1 MKGIVWL
8 LGLVMMLFSCAEF
21 SDTEMA
27 GTKEVHELYQGK
39 MTYGKNHSADGDF
52 FWITLSDTEIPLE
65 LDNTMEIAANNIG
78 LIMYQHFTP
87 DERTEY
93 DWIKVMLETK
103 TGNLSR
109 IVSMGLL
116 NKIWNMEKRSRNDLE
131 LLYKGDYSAYYTK
144 LKTRQQQQF
153 TPAVFDSLLANVFAE
168 TGSLSPPIEMGID
181 TLGYRDTI
189 IGTYYFVFKSDI
201 DSTPRLMYRAS
212 YLLTDN
218 DSIID
223 FGLQSLLQ

>member
-1 MKGIVWL
+1 
-8 LGLVMMLFSCAEF
+8 
-21 SDTEMA
+21 
-27 GTKEVHELYQGK
+27 
-39 MTYGKNHSADGDF
+39 
-52 FWITLSDTEIPLE
+52 
-65 LDNTMEIAANNIG
+65 
-78 LIMYQHFTP
+78 MYQHFTP
-87 DERTEY
+87 DERAEY
-93 DWIKVMLETK
+93 DWIKVVLETK
-103 TGNLSR
+103 TGKLSR
-109 IVSMGLL
+109 VVSMGLL
-116 NKIWNMEKRSRNDLE
+116 NKIWNMEKRSRDDLN
-131 LLYKGDYSAYYTK
+131 LIYKGDYDAFYAK

-153 TPAVFDSLLANVFAE
+153 TPAVFDSLLVNVFAE
-168 TGSLSPPIEMGID
+168 TGTLSPPIEMGID

>member
-1 MKGIVWL
+1 MVWL
-8 LGLVMMLFSCAEF
+8 TGFILILPACAQF

-27 GTKEVHELYQGK
+27 GTKDVHELYQGE
-39 MTYGKNHSADGDF
+39 MTYGKNHSADGDY
-52 FWITLSDTEIPLE
+52 FWIKLTDTDIPLE
-65 LDNTMEIAANNIG
+65 LDNTMEIAGNNIG
-78 LIMYQHFTP
+78 LMMYQHLTP

-93 DWIKVMLETK
+93 DWIKVELETA
-103 TGNLSR
+103 TGKLSR
-109 IVSMGLL
+109 TISMGIL
-116 NKIWNMEKRSRNDLE
+116 NKIWNMDKRSRDDLD
-131 LLYKGDYSAYYTK
+131 LLAKGGYSAYYAK

-153 TPAVFDSLLANVFAE
+153 TQVVFDSLLANVFAE
-168 TGSLSPPIEMGID
+168 TGTLSAPIEMGID
-181 TLGYRDTI
+181 TFGHRDTI

-212 YLLTDN
+212 YLLTGN

>member
-1 MKGIVWL
+1 MKGLVWL
-8 LGLVMMLFSCAEF
+8 LALVLALSSCAEF

-27 GTKEVHELYQGK
+27 GATEVHELYQGSV
-39 MTYGKNHSADGDF
+39 TYGKNHNADGDF
-52 FWITLSDTEIPLE
+52 FWITLANTDIPLE
-65 LDNTMEIAANNIG
+65 LDNTMEIAANNVG
-78 LIMYQHFTP
+78 LIMYRHLTP
-87 DERTEY
+87 DERAEY
-93 DWIKVMLETK
+93 DWIKVVLETK

-109 IVSMGLL
+109 VVSMGLL
-116 NKIWNMEKRSRNDLE
+116 NKIWNMEKRSRDDLD
-131 LLYKGDYSAYYTK
+131 LLAKGEYSAYYAK

-153 TPAVFDSLLANVFAE
+153 TPVVFDSLLANVFAE
-168 TGSLSPPIEMGID
+168 TGTLSAPIEMGID
-181 TLGYRDTI
+181 TFGRRDTV

-212 YLLTDN
+212 YLLTGN